1 MKSIKHRLLSL
12 LLTLVTVLSLLPTAA
27 FAASNTGSGL
37 KITSNQAYWSTR
49 LLANG
54 TPYSYRPPLVDGKLV
69 YCIVDENGNFRTMPT
84 LSDWYEILYQEQDTR
99 HLAVVLSRYVTG
111 SAAAMAGR
119 NDIELNNKYIVL
131 DLSGMPDDMIAD
143 GTFWA
148 TSIAY
153 DLIMNCEDE
162 LSALLA
168 DELWSL
174 VGATAN
180 PQAAGF
186 VLEMVKTIRGLG
198 GIAVTSTQGMRA
210 AKMKERPTF
219 QLMCQTDVQS
229 IYHMQMPRWLF
240 SDPRYCEMSLD
251 AKVTYTFLLN
261 RFQLSRK
268 NGWVNDRGE
277 VFVIFPRKALA
288 KELRICEQRVTAAF
302 KKLVELKLVWEKRC
316 GRGDANQIYLARVTP
331 IEDPDYSCAPF
342 ITEDESEVRGSRTS
356 DLEGLADGK
365 PSAACQEPQN
375 LLSKNRE
382 DRASRTAKSAFP
394 EPQKLTPS
402 KKEKRKID
410 QSHMEVRP
418 SVRAPAQ
425 DGRTDGD
432 AEEELLD
439 ILDGCE
445 LECFAPETALVF
457 ENAIERL
464 FYADS
469 FRIGNATLP
478 QSRVRAKLRRLDGM
492 ILREAESKLRAN
504 QERNVKNSTAY
515 TMAVLFNCIAE
526 SESDLMIDPYLNA
539 ICAAV

>member
-1 MKSIKHRLLSL
+1 
-12 LLTLVTVLSLLPTAA
+12 
-27 FAASNTGSGL
+27 
-37 KITSNQAYWSTR
+37 
-49 LLANG
+49 
-54 TPYSYRPPLVDGKLV
+54 
-69 YCIVDENGNFRTMPT
+69 
-84 LSDWYEILYQEQDTR
+84 
-99 HLAVVLSRYVTG
+99 
-111 SAAAMAGR
+111 
-119 NDIELNNKYIVL
+119 
-131 DLSGMPDDMIAD
+131 
-143 GTFWA
+143 
-148 TSIAY
+148 
-153 DLIMNCEDE
+153 
-162 LSALLA
+162 
-168 DELWSL
+168 
-174 VGATAN
+174 
-180 PQAAGF
+180 
-186 VLEMVKTIRGLG
+186 
-198 GIAVTSTQGMRA
+198 MRA

-331 IEDPDYSCAPF
+331 IEDLDYSCAPF
-342 ITEDESEVRGSRTS
+342 ITENESEVRGSRTS
-356 DLEGLADGK
+356 DLEGLADGE

-418 SVRAPAQ
+418 SVSTSAQ
-425 DGRTDGD
+425 DGQTDGD